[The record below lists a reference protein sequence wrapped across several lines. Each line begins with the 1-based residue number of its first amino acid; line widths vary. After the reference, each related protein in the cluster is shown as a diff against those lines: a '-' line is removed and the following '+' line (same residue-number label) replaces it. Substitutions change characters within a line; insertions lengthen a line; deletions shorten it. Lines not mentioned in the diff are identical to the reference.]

1 MDKILISAC
10 LLGEH
15 CRYDGKDCKNP
26 LIEELNRYFDLVPFC
41 PEVEGGLPTPRLP
54 SEIKAGRVY
63 AKDGTNVTKEYNLGA
78 EKALRLCKL
87 LNIHIAIL
95 KDKSPACGVYK
106 IYDGSFSGK
115 LKKGMGV
122 MASLLSSIDYWV
134 MSEED
139 LPEFIDMQKKK
150 RQIVE
155 TKTAEIKA
163 KEQAKAN
170 GEELPSEEEGRSTPT
185 WKKRE
190 GSYERKN
197 SYPRKDYGRRDFH
210 KDGDKPYSK
219 DGSSYERKPR
229 SYGDKPYFKKEGS
242 YGDKPYFKKDRS
254 YGDRPYKKDFHRDG
268 ERSFSKEGAS
278 YERKPRSYGDKPYFK
293 KEGSYGDK
301 PYFKKDRSY
310 GDKPYFKKDRPF
322 GDKPYKK
329 DYHKD
334 GDKPYSKEGSSYERK
349 PRSYGDK
356 PYFKKDRSYGD
367 KPYKKSYSKEGGNSF
382 HGGGYSKPRTGYE
395 GRKYGYKSSK
405 PYKKN
410 GGNEGE

>member
-41 PEVEGGLPTPRLP
+41 PEREGGLPTPRLP
-54 SEIKAGRVY
+54 GEIKAGRVY

-95 KDKSPACGVYK
+95 KDKSPACGVYQ

-122 MASLLSSIDYWV
+122 TASLLSSIDYWV
-134 MSEED
+134 MSEDD
-139 LPEFIDMQKKK
+139 LPKFIEMQKKK

-155 TKTAEIKA
+155 ERTAEIRA

-170 GEELPSEEEGRSTPT
+170 GEELPEEEKSHSRPA
-185 WKKRE
+185 WKKE
-190 GSYERKN
+190 GSYERKG
-197 SYPRKDYGRRDFH
+197 SYPKKDYSDRKFRKG
-210 KDGDKPYSK
+210 GDKPYSK
-219 DGSSYERKPR
+219 EGSYERKPR

-242 YGDKPYFKKDRS
+242 YGDKPYFKKERS
-254 YGDRPYKKDFHRDG
+254 YGDKPYSKEGGSYERKPRPYGDKPYFKKERIYGDKPYFKKEGAYGDKPYKKDYRRDG
-268 ERSFSKEGAS
+268 DKPYSKEGS
-278 YERKPRSYGDKPYFK
+278 YEREPRSYGDKPYFK
-293 KEGSYGDK
+293 KE
-301 PYFKKDRSY
+301 
-310 GDKPYFKKDRPF
+310 
-322 GDKPYKK
+322 
-329 DYHKD
+329 
-334 GDKPYSKEGSSYERK
+334 
-349 PRSYGDK
+349 
-356 PYFKKDRSYGD
+356 RSYGD
-367 KPYKKSYSKEGGNSF
+367 KPYKKSFPKDGGSSF
-382 HGGGYSKPRTGYE
+382 HGGGRSTKPRTGYE
-395 GRKYGYKSSK
+395 GRKYGYKSGK
-405 PYKKN
+405 PFKKD